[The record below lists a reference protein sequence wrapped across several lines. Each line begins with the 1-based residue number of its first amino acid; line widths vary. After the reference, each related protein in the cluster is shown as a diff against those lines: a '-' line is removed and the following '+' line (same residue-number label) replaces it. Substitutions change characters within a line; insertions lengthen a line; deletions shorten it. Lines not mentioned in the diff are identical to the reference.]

1 MSRARI
7 LLVDD
12 DADLLEAV
20 RIRLRSAGY
29 EVHTAG
35 DGVQATRLAR
45 LEQPD
50 LVVLDIGMPGGDG
63 HTVANRLKNDPVTM
77 FTPIVFLTARTN
89 ESDFER
95 ARQNHVDKYLVKPF
109 QVDELVLAV
118 DELVERAARASL
130 AV

>member
-12 DADLLEAV
+12 DAELLEAV
-20 RIRLRSAGY
+20 RIRLRCAGY
-29 EVHTAG
+29 EVHTAA

-45 LEQPD
+45 RERPD

-63 HTVANRLKNDPVTM
+63 HTVANRLKNDPATM
-77 FTPIVFLTARTN
+77 FTPIIFLSARTHEN
-89 ESDFER
+89 DFER
-95 ARQNHVDKYLVKPF
+95 ARQNRVDKYLVKPF
-109 QVDELVLAV
+109 QVDELVMAV
-118 DELVERAARASL
+118 DELVERATQSA